1 MSKIKY
7 IHCFGTSYTAGGGFE
22 FESTDLEK
30 RKKLRDFY
38 SGTSERMT
46 EYNFSW
52 PGQLSKLL
60 KSNGYHVEV
69 KNHAKSG
76 YGNERM
82 YRLVYDIIKSKNFNK
97 DEHLFLLEFSS
108 VGRKEFYSTEFN
120 DYLIFNYD
128 VRDITNYDNWQ
139 VAHSYFYDDDEKQLK
154 LESIRDKVIDFFK
167 LSIDVKE
174 KEEEVNRNNLFF
186 VNFLEFNK
194 INFLFTECPLYVDA
208 DIYLMM
214 YPDVVPLKNMEPKHK
229 IIFKHDSN
237 IYNGFVGYFHSKDLT
252 ITRETNGLFNDGH
265 AGLQGNKEIA
275 NIVYNDL
282 INRKEL
288 NL

>member
-265 AGLQGNKEIA
+265 AGLHGNKEIA